1 MAQSVFPVPTTASSA
16 TTAVGWTAGVAG
28 TFDLS
33 STLSAGT
40 YLIKTDSTQ
49 TMTITLKSAAGHNF
63 SGTIRGGSG
72 FISLPIAVTQITIP
86 SSLTYP
92 FGIEITPISVT
103 QLAAPTSGAL
113 SLGTGGVMTGTWDTA
128 PTGAV
133 SAHLLTVTGAIL
145 DFSSTTSGATVTI
158 TEANTTPNA
167 SNNFIIAFKNSS
179 GAYGTGATVAYTM
192 PASPY
197 PYNVEYLVVG
207 AGGSSGGSVEGSGAG
222 GGAVKSG
229 TLANSSI
236 GATFTVSVAGIPT
249 VYANGDSSTFTYSS
263 TTVTATGG
271 GGGRNGSG
279 VGNNGSS
286 GSGGRTEGST
296 TAYGGGT
303 GSDGGNGGTT
313 PSPSTTY
320 SSAAGGGGAGGG
332 ASGWNSGNGV
342 ASSITG
348 TSIYYAGG
356 GAGGQYSSSGS
367 AGAGGTA
374 RSSSGAANTGAGA
387 GAGGNFGG
395 SGNKLGGS
403 GVVIYAYPD
412 SAAALTTIPGTL
424 TYTVDTTTRAG
435 YRVYKFTAGSGTV
448 TI

>member
-1 MAQSVFPVPTTASSA
+1 MAINVFPIPSTAA

-33 STLSAGT
+33 STLAAGT

-72 FISLPIAVTQITIP
+72 FISLPIAATQITIP
-86 SSLTYP
+86 GSLTYP

-113 SLGTGGVMTGTWDTA
+113 SLGNDGVMTGTWGTV

-133 SAHLLTVTGAIL
+133 SAHLLTTTGAIL
-145 DFSSTTSGATVTI
+145 DFSSTTSGATATVT
-158 TEANTTPNA
+158 ASNTTPNT

-197 PYNVEYLVVG
+197 PFNYEYLVVG
-207 AGGSSGGSVEGSGAG
+207 AGGSSGGTFASGAG
-222 GGAVKSG
+222 GGAVKTATIG
-229 TLANSSI
+229 NASI
-236 GATFTVSVAGIPT
+236 GSTFTVAVAAQT
-249 VYANGDSSTFTYSS
+249 ANNTNGSSSTFGYAS
-263 TTVTATGG
+263 TTITATGG
-271 GGGRNGSG
+271 ARGRTDSGIGFDGASGGGGYTTTS
-279 VGNNGSS
+279 
-286 GSGGRTEGST
+286 
-296 TAYGGGT
+296 TAYAGGT
-303 GSDGGNGGTT
+303 GLDGGNGGTT
-313 PSPSTTY
+313 PFPSNTY
-320 SSAAGGGGAGGG
+320 SSAAGGGGAGGS

-348 TSIYYAGG
+348 TSTYYAGG
-356 GAGGQYSSSGS
+356 GAGGQYSSAGS
-367 AGAGGTA
+367 AGLGGTA
-374 RSSSGAANTGAGA
+374 RSTPAAANTGAGA
-387 GAGGNFGG
+387 GSG
-395 SGNKLGGS
+395 SGQGGTDCKGGS
-403 GVVIYAYPD
+403 GVVVVAYP
-412 SAAALTTIPGTL
+412 STAAAITTIPGTL
-424 TYTVDTTTRAG
+424 TYTVDTSTRAG

>member
-1 MAQSVFPVPTTASSA
+1 MAINVFPIPSTAA

-72 FISLPIAVTQITIP
+72 FISLPIAATQITIP
-86 SSLTYP
+86 GSLTYP

-113 SLGTGGVMTGTWDTA
+113 SLGVGGVMTGTWGTV

-133 SAHLLTVTGAIL
+133 SAHLLTTTGDIIN
-145 DFSSTTSGATVTI
+145 FSSSASGAT
-158 TEANTTPNA
+158 ANVSESTTTPNA
-167 SNNFIIAFKNSS
+167 VNNFVIAFKNSS

-197 PYNVEYLVVG
+197 PFNYEYLVVG
-207 AGGSSGGSVEGSGAG
+207 AGGTGSSSGIGTSGAG
-222 GGAVKSG
+222 GGAVKTST
-229 TLANSSI
+229 TLANTTI
-236 GATFTVSVAGIPT
+236 GSTLAIVVAGTPS
-249 VYANGDSSTFTYSS
+249 NGSSGASSTLTYSS
-263 TTVTATGG
+263 TTITATGG
-271 GGGRNGSG
+271 ARG
-279 VGNNGSS
+279 VEASQVGANGSS
-286 GSGGRTEGST
+286 GSGGATSGSL
-296 TAYGGGT
+296 TASAGGT

-313 PSPSTTY
+313 PSPNTTY
-320 SSAAGGGGAGGG
+320 QSLAAGGGAGGN
-332 ASGWNSGNGV
+332 ASGWNSGSGV
-342 ASSITG
+342 ESSITG
-348 TSIYYAGG
+348 VSTYYAGG
-356 GAGGQYSSSGS
+356 GAGGQYTQSGS
-367 AGAGGTA
+367 AGSGGTA
-374 RSSSGAANTGAGA
+374 RNSDGAANSGAGA
-387 GAGGNFGG
+387 GSGGGQG
-395 SGNKLGGS
+395 TTRLGGS
-403 GVVIYAYPD
+403 GVVIVAYP
-412 SAAALTTIPGTL
+412 SSFPVLTTIPGTL
-424 TYTVDTTTRAG
+424 TYTVDTATRAG

>member
-1 MAQSVFPVPTTASSA
+1 MAINVFPIPSTAA

-72 FISLPIAVTQITIP
+72 FISLPIAATQITIP
-86 SSLTYP
+86 GSLTYP
-92 FGIEITPISVT
+92 FGIEITPISVI

-113 SLGTGGVMTGTWDTA
+113 SLGNDGVMTGTWGTV

-133 SAHLLTVTGAIL
+133 SAHLLTTTGAIL
-145 DFSSTTSGATVTI
+145 DFSSTTSGATTTVT
-158 TEANTTPNA
+158 TSNTTPNA
-167 SNNFIIAFKNSS
+167 SNNFVIAFKNSS

-192 PASPY
+192 PATPY
-197 PYNVEYLVVG
+197 PFNYEYLVVG
-207 AGGSSGGSVEGSGAG
+207 GGGSSGGTFASGGG
-222 GGAVKSG
+222 GGAVKTAG
-229 TLANSSI
+229 VGNTSI
-236 GATFTVSVAGIPT
+236 GSTFTVGVAAQT
-249 VYANGDSSTFTYSS
+249 ANNTNGSSSTFGYAS
-263 TTVTATGG
+263 TTITATGG
-271 GGGRNGSG
+271 ARGRTDAGDGFSGASGGGGYS
-279 VGNNGSS
+279 VGN
-286 GSGGRTEGST
+286 T
-296 TAYGGGT
+296 TTYNGGT
-303 GSDGGNGGTT
+303 GTDGGNGGNT
-313 PSPSTTY
+313 PFPNTTY
-320 SSAAGGGGAGGG
+320 SSAGGGGGAGGN

-348 TSIYYAGG
+348 TSTYYAGG

-367 AGAGGTA
+367 VGLGGTSRSTVASANSGAGG
-374 RSSSGAANTGAGA
+374 
-387 GAGGNFGG
+387 G
-395 SGNKLGGS
+395 SGSGQGGTDCRGGS
-403 GVVIYAYPD
+403 GVVIVAYP
-412 SAAALTTIPGTL
+412 STAAALTTIPGTL
-424 TYTVDTTTRAG
+424 TYTIDTTTRAG